1 MPAMKPLFWVV
12 CLLFLFATP
21 LFGQPRAAQK
31 AYRKAVSAFNK
42 GEAEVGFAGLRKA
55 LQADSTYKQALYATG
70 YYRFQARQY
79 DSARAAFDRLIRLY
93 PADTSFYHYRALTHL
108 YTGRLEAAEQDLK
121 KALSLH
127 ENDENT
133 WNDLA
138 YVYYQQDK
146 PREAAEALERSLSVK
161 PSRAAWYYKA
171 LLAHSLDDRE
181 ATREN
186 VEKALQMDPQYAN
199 ASRLKAELMAED
211 GKYTEAAQ
219 IYENL
224 LKTGEIEDEDFTDW
238 GLLYYRQK
246 KYEDALHYFTMPDTT
261 DDPDRLYYTGLAHFR
276 LKRFAEARR
285 SLEAATRDLDSLD
298 EDNAPIY
305 HDRAIVRFQAGDRPA
320 ARRDFFRSVYLMPE
334 IARQKNQAG
343 DTLDLLGNATLL
355 LNRLYT
361 PRQLDSLLLA
371 GYTDRAEAVL
381 EEGEADEVTLT
392 AANQVVKIDSLRP
405 EAYFLRARV
414 QYFREDYPAALRDM
428 DKVFALRKNNGDSYE
443 HYWRGLVY
451 SAMDAYENALRDYDR
466 AIEMDPNE
474 PAYYTDRA
482 LVLSVTGAGGKAVKD
497 VNRAIE
503 LEKSD
508 DTTHLVLI
516 RASLL
521 NDLGQFDLA
530 LKDCETVIALQPNN
544 ALAYCTR
551 GYARLGRN
559 ESQQAYSDFA
569 KALAL
574 DPDLEEARFGLDEL
588 KQE

>member
-1 MPAMKPLFWVV
+1 MKPFFLVA
-12 CLLFLFATP
+12 CLLCLFVTP
-21 LFGQPRAAQK
+21 LLGQSKAAQK

-42 GEAEVGFAGLRKA
+42 GEAEAGFAGLHKA
-55 LQADSTYKQALYATG
+55 LRADSTYKQALYATG

-121 KALSLH
+121 KALSLYA
-127 ENDENT
+127 NDENT

-146 PREAAEALERSLSVK
+146 SRESAEALERSLSIK
-161 PSRAAWYYKA
+161 PSRSAWYYKA
-171 LLAHSLDDRE
+171 LLAHSLDDRK
-181 ATREN
+181 AAREN
-186 VEKALQMDPQYAN
+186 VEKALQMDAQYAN
-199 ASRLKAELMAED
+199 ARRLKAELLAED

-246 KYEDALHYFTMPDTT
+246 KYEDALHYFTMPDST
-261 DDPDRLYYTGLAHFR
+261 DDPDRLYYTGLTQFR
-276 LKRFAEARR
+276 LKKYADARN

-305 HDRAIVRFQAGDRPA
+305 YDRAIVRFQSGDRSA

-371 GYTDRAEAVL
+371 GYTDRAEAML
-381 EEGEADEVTLT
+381 EEGEADDVTLT

-405 EAYFLRARV
+405 EAYFLRGRV
-414 QYFREDYPAALRDM
+414 QYFRQDYPAALRDLQQL
-428 DKVFALRKNNGDSYE
+428 FALRKNNAGSYE

-451 SAMDAYENALRDYDR
+451 SAMDAYDNALRDYDR

-482 LVLSVTGAGGKAVKD
+482 LVLSVTGAGGKAIGD

-508 DTTHLVLI
+508 DTTYLVLI

-521 NDLGQFDLA
+521 NDIGQHGQA
-530 LKDCETVIALQPNN
+530 LKDCETVIARQPNN

-551 GYARLGRN
+551 GYAHLGLN
-559 ESQQAYSDFA
+559 ENQQAHSDFA

-588 KQE
+588 DEK